1 MGPVYGA
8 GQICKWCSLHYK
20 YVNIAQTNWGK
31 KRRAGQIGHTPEPSF
46 IQGPHTPLIHHTHT
60 HTIGLYLSKRRA
72 GQIGHTPEPSF
83 I

>member
-1 MGPVYGA
+1 MKINSRKFSGRADGLGPVYGA

-46 IQGPHTPLIHHTHT
+46 IQGPHTPL
-60 HTIGLYLSKRRA
+60 GFPA
-72 GQIGHTPEPSF
+72 
-83 I
+83 

>member
-1 MGPVYGA
+1 MPLFPEFSREISGSWEMPFRKA
-8 GQICKWCSLHYK
+8 NLYK

-60 HTIGLYLSKRRA
+60 L
-72 GQIGHTPEPSF
+72 
-83 I
+83 